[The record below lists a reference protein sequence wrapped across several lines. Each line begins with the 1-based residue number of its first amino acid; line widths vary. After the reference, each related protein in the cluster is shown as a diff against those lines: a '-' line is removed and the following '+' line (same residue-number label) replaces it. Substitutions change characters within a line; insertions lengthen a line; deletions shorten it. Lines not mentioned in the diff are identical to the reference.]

1 MLAIRKRAN
10 AGGRESALLPGHE
23 RSPEGLKRGGVR
35 R

>member
-10 AGGRESALLPGHE
+10 AGGGESTLLSGHDP
-23 RSPEGLKRGGVR
+23 PEGLKRGGVR